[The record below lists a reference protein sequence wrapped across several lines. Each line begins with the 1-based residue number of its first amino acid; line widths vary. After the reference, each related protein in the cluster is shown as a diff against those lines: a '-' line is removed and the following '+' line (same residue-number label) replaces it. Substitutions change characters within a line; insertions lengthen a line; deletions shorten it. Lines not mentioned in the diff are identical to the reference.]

1 MDYALHRKLF
11 EFCPK
16 EKGLMF
22 EEAYREIYLEL
33 MKVRKELSDLK
44 TKNKLLGYTRL

>member
-1 MDYALHRKLF
+1 MDYDLHRKLF

-22 EEAYREIYLEL
+22 EEAYRELYLEL
-33 MKVRKELSDLK
+33 MRVRKENMELLSM
-44 TKNKLLGYTRL
+44 KNQLGIH